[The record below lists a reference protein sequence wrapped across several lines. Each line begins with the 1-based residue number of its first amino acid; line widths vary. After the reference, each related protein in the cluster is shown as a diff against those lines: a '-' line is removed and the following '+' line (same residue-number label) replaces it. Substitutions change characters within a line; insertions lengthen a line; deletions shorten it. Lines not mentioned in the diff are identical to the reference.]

1 MKATEVKFLK
11 FLQQPNQF
19 VIPIYQR
26 TYSWTLKQCQQ
37 LWNDIIRAAEDEEVS
52 GHFVGSIVYIEGG
65 LYQVAAVPQLL
76 LIDGQQRVTTIS
88 LVLSALGKA
97 IEVSGEK
104 LETSRKKIDSYYL
117 FNNQEE
123 GEERYKLLL
132 TQSDRETFIRLIE
145 ERELPQIAS
154 KRIVENYRYFESK
167 IRKHE
172 IDLNSLYRGISKLI
186 IVNIALER
194 DRDNPQLI
202 FESLNSTGLDLSQA
216 DLIRNYVLMGL
227 PPKEQEE
234 IYNDYWYPMEQKF
247 DRGDQ
252 SGLFDRFVRDYLTL
266 KSRSGAIPNIRDV
279 YSSFKSYVQRQTG
292 TSIRDIIADVYHY
305 SKHYVKLAFEQE
317 TDLTIKQALADINTL
332 KVDVAYPFLLKIYED
347 YSKNLLTREE
357 LVSILRL
364 VESYV
369 FRRAICGI
377 PTNSMNKT
385 FANLSREINLENYLE
400 SVQLAFVRKDSYKR
414 FPDDEEFRREFV
426 VKDIYS
432 FRNRNYLLR
441 KLENHDRTKE
451 LVNPE
456 NYTIEHIMPQN
467 PKLPAQWQVELGTSW
482 QEIQRKYLH
491 TIGNLT
497 LTGYNSE
504 YSDRPFWEKRDMKD
518 GFADSPLRLNRMLA
532 KLDSWNETEIKNRA
546 EVLANWAVKIWAIPV
561 VEVDSQNFYDSGI
574 LPNNYED
581 YLQQEKISDLFET
594 IQKRIL
600 NLDASVTEEFK
611 KYYIAYKTSNNFV
624 DIYPQKSRL
633 RLILNL
639 SFDEVVDPNNLCKN
653 ITGWRM
659 NGDVE
664 VGFSSL
670 EQLDNVMALVRQ
682 AFDKH
687 SEESTQL

>member
-19 VIPIYQR
+19 LIPIYQR

-37 LWNDIIRAAEDEEVS
+37 LWHDIIRAAEDEEIS

-65 LYQVAAVPQLL
+65 LYQVASVPQLL
-76 LIDGQQRVTTIS
+76 VIDGQQRVTTIS
-88 LVLSALGKA
+88 LLLSALGKA
-97 IEVSGEK
+97 IEASDEK
-104 LETSRKKIDSYYL
+104 LETSRKKIESYFL

-145 ERELPQIAS
+145 GRELPQVAS
-154 KRIVENYRYFESK
+154 KRIVENYEYFESQ
-167 IRKHE
+167 IRKRE
-172 IDLNSLYRGISKLI
+172 IDLPSLYRGISKLI

-227 PPKEQEE
+227 SPKEQEE
-234 IYNDYWYPMEQKF
+234 IYNYYWYPMEQSF
-247 DRGDQ
+247 EQVGQTDQ
-252 SGLFDRFVRDYLTL
+252 FDRFMRDYLTL
-266 KSRSGAIPNIRDV
+266 KSKSGAIPNIRDV
-279 YSSFKSYVQRQTG
+279 YSSFKNYVQKQAG

-317 TDLTIKQALADINTL
+317 TDSAIKQALTDINTL
-332 KVDVAYPFLLKIYED
+332 KVDVAYPFLLEVYED
-347 YSKNLLTREE
+347 YSQNLLTREE
-357 LVSILRL
+357 FISILRL

-385 FANLSREINLENYLE
+385 FANLSREIDRENYLE
-400 SVQLAFVRKDSYKR
+400 SVQLAFVRKDAYKR
-414 FPDDEEFRREFV
+414 FPDDGEFRREFV
-426 VKDIYS
+426 VKDIYN

-456 NYTIEHIMPQN
+456 DYTIEHIMPQN
-467 PKLPAQWQVELGTSW
+467 PKLSAQWQADLGVYW
-482 QEIQRKYLH
+482 KEVQAAYLH

-504 YSDRPFWEKRDMKD
+504 YSDRPFLEKRDMKD

-532 KLDSWNETEIKNRA
+532 KLDGWNETEIKNRA
-546 EVLANWAVKIWAIPV
+546 ELLASWAVKVWSSPPV
-561 VEVDSQNFYDSGI
+561 QQESKNVPTQAT

-581 YLQQEKISDLFET
+581 CLQGEILELFET

-600 NLDASVTEEFK
+600 NLDASVTEDFK
-611 KYYIAYKTSNNFV
+611 RFYIAYKVNTNFV

-639 SFDEVVDPNNLCKN
+639 TFDEVHDPNNLCKN

-670 EQLDNVMALVRQ
+670 EQLDDVMALIRQ

-687 SEESTQL
+687 SEESEA

>member
-1 MKATEVKFLK
+1 MKANETNFLK

-19 VIPIYQR
+19 LIPIYQR

-37 LWNDIIRAAEDEEVS
+37 LWHDIVRAAADEEIS

-65 LYQVAAVPQLL
+65 LYQVASVPQLL
-76 LIDGQQRVTTIS
+76 VIDGQQRLTTIS
-88 LVLSALGKA
+88 LLLSALGKA
-97 IEVSGEK
+97 MEASDEK
-104 LETSRKKIDSYYL
+104 LETSRKKIESYFL

-123 GEERYKLLL
+123 GEERNKLLL

-145 ERELPQIAS
+145 GRELPQVAS
-154 KRIVENYRYFESK
+154 KRIVENYEYFESQ
-167 IRKHE
+167 IRKRE

-234 IYNDYWYPMEQKF
+234 IYNYYWYPMEQSF
-247 DRGDQ
+247 EQVGQTDQ
-252 SGLFDRFVRDYLTL
+252 FDRFMRDYLTL
-266 KSRSGAIPNIRDV
+266 KSTSGAIPNIRDV
-279 YSSFKSYVQRQTG
+279 YSSFKSYVQKQVG

-317 TDLTIKQALADINTL
+317 TDSAIKQALADINTL
-332 KVDVAYPFLLKIYED
+332 KVDVAYPFLLEVYED
-347 YSKNLLTREE
+347 YSQNLLTREE
-357 LVSILRL
+357 FISILRL

-385 FANLSREINLENYLE
+385 FANLSREIDRKNYLE
-400 SVQLAFVRKDSYKR
+400 SVQLAFVRKDAYKR

-426 VKDIYS
+426 VKDIYN
-432 FRNRNYLLR
+432 FRSRNYLLR

-451 LVNPE
+451 LINPE
-456 NYTIEHIMPQN
+456 DYTIEHIMPQN
-467 PKLPAQWQVELGTSW
+467 PKLSAQWQADLEASW
-482 QEIQRKYLH
+482 KEVQAKYLH

-504 YSDRPFWEKRDMKD
+504 YSDRPFLEKRDMKD

-532 KLDSWNETEIKNRA
+532 KLDGWNETKIKNRA
-546 EVLANWAVKIWAIPV
+546 ELLAGWAVKVWSSPPIQRESKNVPTQV
-561 VEVDSQNFYDSGI
+561 T

-581 YLQQEKISDLFET
+581 CLQGEILELFEK

-600 NLDASVTEEFK
+600 NLDALVTEEFK
-611 KYYIAYKTSNNFV
+611 KYYIAYKVTTNFV

-633 RLILNL
+633 RLTLNM
-639 SFDEVVDPNNLCKN
+639 SFDEVHDPKNLCKN
-653 ITGWRM
+653 ITGRHM

-664 VGFSSL
+664 VGLSSL
-670 EQLDNVMALVRQ
+670 EQLDDVMALVRQ

-687 SEESTQL
+687 SEEGDA